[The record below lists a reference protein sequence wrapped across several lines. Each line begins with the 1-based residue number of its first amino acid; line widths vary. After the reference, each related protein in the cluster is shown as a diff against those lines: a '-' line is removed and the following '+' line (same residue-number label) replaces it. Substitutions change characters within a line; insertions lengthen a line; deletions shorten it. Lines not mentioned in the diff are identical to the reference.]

1 MLHSKVC
8 QPFCCN
14 TLFTLALGCLESMD
28 SSTVH
33 SDTVCFGINGH
44 EQKVS
49 AHFCAIERSSRSL
62 GTASLLQ
69 WTPLSWRRGPPK
81 DTQQP
86 QHTRRHRHRRT
97 HKQAHTRRHNL
108 SRQERTT
115 ASTQTKSKVHMNG
128 KRTSYE
134 PRKKF
139 I

>member
-1 MLHSKVC
+1 MLHSTVC

-33 SDTVCFGINGH
+33 SDTVCFGIDGQ
-44 EQKVS
+44 EQKAS
-49 AHFCAIERSSRSL
+49 AHFCAIGRSSRSL

-69 WTPLSWRRGPPK
+69 WTPLFWRRGPPK

-97 HKQAHTRRHNL
+97 HKQAHMRR
-108 SRQERTT
+108 QPF
-115 ASTQTKSKVHMNG
+115 QTGTHYGYHANKKKVHMND